1 VSDLALLVMV
11 AAITYLSRAA
21 AVVLFPSA
29 RGELL
34 ALVGRI
40 PAPLFASL
48 AVFAFVGDDVVLPE
62 ASTIAAVFAALL
74 VTPKRSL
81 GLTLAA
87 GIAGFVVVELVRLM

>member
-1 VSDLALLVMV
+1 
-11 AAITYLSRAA
+11 
-21 AVVLFPSA
+21 
-29 RGELL
+29 
-34 ALVGRI
+34 
-40 PAPLFASL
+40 
-48 AVFAFVGDDVVLPE
+48 LPE

>member
-1 VSDLALLVMV
+1 MSDLALIITV

-29 RGELL
+29 RGYLL

-48 AVFAFVGDDVVLPE
+48 AVFALVGDDVVLPE
-62 ASTIAAVFAALL
+62 ASTIAAVIAGLL
-74 VTPKRSL
+74 VAPKRSL

-87 GIAGFVVVELVRLM
+87 GIAGFVFVELIF

>member
-1 VSDLALLVMV
+1 VSDLTLLVTV

-21 AVVLFPSA
+21 AVVLFPGA

-48 AVFAFVGDDVVLPE
+48 AVFAFVGDDVVLPA
-62 ASTIAAVFAALL
+62 ASTIAAVIAAVV

-87 GIAGFVVVELVRLM
+87 GIAGFVLVELIF